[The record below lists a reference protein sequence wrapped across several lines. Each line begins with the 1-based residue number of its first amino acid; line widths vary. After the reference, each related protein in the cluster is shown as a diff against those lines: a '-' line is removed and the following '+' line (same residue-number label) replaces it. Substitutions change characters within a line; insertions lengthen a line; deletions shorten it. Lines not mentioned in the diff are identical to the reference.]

1 MTRISRLRV
10 ALLAGALVVAFGSL
24 STRAPAALDMNVG
37 AAKVVQSQPVSACNN
52 AAKSA
57 LNTVLQNAVEL
68 GGDTGEWLAFAAPDS
83 ANGSTAAAAI
93 IAILLLAPTSRPLR
107 VRLRCLPVWIVP
119 RHFARNWRRRLTQE
133 RDSFER

>member
-1 MTRISRLRV
+1 VTRISRRCV
-10 ALLAGALVVAFGSL
+10 ALLAGGLVVAFGLL

-57 LNTVLQNAVEL
+57 LNAVLQNAVEL

-93 IAILLLAPTSRPLR
+93 NCYPLAGAYLATLT
-107 VRLRCLPVWIVP
+107 CTAQVP
-119 RHFARNWRRRLTQE
+119 PSVDSATALCTKLATAFDAGAR
-133 RDSFER
+133 

>member
-1 MTRISRLRV
+1 MTRISRRRV
-10 ALLAGALVVAFGSL
+10 ALLAGGLVVAFGSL

-57 LNTVLQNAVEL
+57 LNAVLQNAVEL

-93 IAILLLAPTSRPLR
+93 NCYPLAGAYLATFT
-107 VRLRCLPVWIVP
+107 CAAQVP
-119 RHFARNWRRRLTQE
+119 PSV
-133 RDSFER
+133 DSATALCTKLGTAFDAGAP

>member
-1 MTRISRLRV
+1 
-10 ALLAGALVVAFGSL
+10 
-24 STRAPAALDMNVG
+24 MNVG

-57 LNTVLQNAVEL
+57 LNAVLQNAVEL

-93 IAILLLAPTSRPLR
+93 NCYPLAGAYLATFT
-107 VRLRCLPVWIVP
+107 CAAQVP
-119 RHFARNWRRRLTQE
+119 PSVDSATALCTKLGTAFDAGAR
-133 RDSFER
+133 

>member
-1 MTRISRLRV
+1 VTRISRRRV
-10 ALLAGALVVAFGSL
+10 ALLAGGLVVAFGSL

-57 LNTVLQNAVEL
+57 LSSVLQNAVEL
-68 GGDTGEWLAFAAPDS
+68 GGDTGEWEAFAAPDS

-93 IAILLLAPTSRPLR
+93 DCYPLAGAFLVTFT
-107 VRLRCLPVWIVP
+107 CAAQVP
-119 RHFARNWRRRLTQE
+119 PSVDSATALCTKLATAFDAGAR
-133 RDSFER
+133 